1 MTRSIKLSKIAFLD
15 VEASGLGDRCYPIEV
30 GIVRAVDL
38 SGWSALIRPAW
49 SWRRNGRWEANAEA
63 LHGISQAEI
72 EAEGWDVV
80 ELARVLNEKLAGMAV
95 FSDAADFDGHWLEML
110 FKESME
116 PQTFDLFFTAALFN
130 NCREMVEVDCPL
142 ILMPEVAIEPNR
154 GRRHRAKE
162 DALDLAME
170 FRKAIGISVA
180 NP

>member
-1 MTRSIKLSKIAFLD
+1 MTRSIKLSKIVFLD
-15 VEASGLGDRCYPIEV
+15 LEASGLGDRCYPIEV
-30 GIVRAVDL
+30 GIVRAADL

-49 SWRRNGRWEANAEA
+49 SWRQNGRWEAKAEA
-63 LHGISQAEI
+63 LHGISQAEV
-72 EAEGWDVV
+72 ETEGWDVV
-80 ELARVLNEKLAGMAV
+80 DVARGLNEQLVGMAV

-116 PQTFDLFFTAALFN
+116 HQTFDLFFTAALFN
-130 NCREMVEVDCPL
+130 NCRQMVEVDCP
-142 ILMPEVAIEPNR
+142 IVPMPEAVAEPNR

-180 NP
+180 KS